1 MLALLFQ
8 SPITFVILALILIF
22 SIGVHEFSHALIAD
36 RLGDPTPRAQGRLT
50 INPLAHLDP
59 IGMLLIVMI
68 GFGWGKPVVYDPY
81 NLKNPHR
88 DSAYIA
94 LAGPVSSLL
103 TAIVFALL
111 VGVIASNTPIIQ
123 LFMYAVRLNVMLA
136 IFNLIPVYPLDGFR
150 IVSGLLPAQSRE
162 EWNQLSNYGI
172 IILILLIFPLF
183 GNNSVLS
190 LLISP
195 SISFVTSLML
205 PHAVGGI
212 L

>member
-8 SPITFVILALILIF
+8 SPTTFVILALILVF

-59 IGMLLIVMI
+59 LGMLLIVMI
-68 GFGWGKPVVYDPY
+68 GFGWGKPVMYDPY
-81 NLKNPHR
+81 NLHNPHR

-94 LAGPVSSLL
+94 LAGPISSLL
-103 TAIVFALL
+103 TAIIFALL
-111 VGVIASNTPIIQ
+111 VNIIPADIPFIEV
-123 LFMYAVRLNVMLA
+123 LIFAVRLNVMLA
-136 IFNLIPVYPLDGFR
+136 LFNLIPVYPLDGFR

-162 EWNQLSNYGI
+162 EWDQLSHYGI

-195 SISFVTSLML
+195 SISFITSLLL
-205 PHAVGGI
+205 PNSIGGI

>member
-1 MLALLFQ
+1 MLELLFQ
-8 SPITFVILALILIF
+8 SPITFVILALLLIF
-22 SIGVHEFSHALIAD
+22 SIGIHEFSHALIAD

-59 IGMLLIVMI
+59 IGMILIVVI

-81 NLKNPHR
+81 NLNNPHR

-111 VGVIASNTPIIQ
+111 VHIVPVATPIVQI
-123 LFMYAVRLNVMLA
+123 LMYAVRLNVMLA
-136 IFNLIPVYPLDGFR
+136 LFNFIPVYPLDGFR

-162 EWNQLSNYGI
+162 DWNQLSHYGI

-183 GNNSVLS
+183 GNSSVLS

-195 SISFVTSLML
+195 SISFITSLLL
-205 PHAVGGI
+205 PHGIAGI